1 MMHKR
6 FRGWGILILLM
17 TSLALTACVRPYP
30 GNEASAAQPTVI
42 PIVTQPVVMPQE
54 PISTPDNGQAP
65 AEPVEVQAPTPAPLE
80 PTAEPL
86 TETTYIV
93 VAGDTL
99 FKIALEHDV
108 TVDDIAAANG
118 IIDIDSLE
126 VGQKLLIPGP
136 GSSSTV
142 ETEDTGQE
150 LTEETEAETET
161 ETETDAAP
169 ATPATTAA
177 GVHVVK
183 PGENLFRIGLQYGC
197 SVEQLAR
204 HNGITTP
211 NRISVGMEVQI
222 PACN

>member
-1 MMHKR
+1 
-6 FRGWGILILLM
+6 
-17 TSLALTACVRPYP
+17 V
-30 GNEASAAQPTVI
+30 
-42 PIVTQPVVMPQE
+42 PQE
-54 PISTPDNGQAP
+54 PISTPDNGQAST
-65 AEPVEVQAPTPAPLE
+65 EPVEVQAPTPVPLE

-118 IIDIDSLE
+118 IIDINSLE
-126 VGQKLLIPGP
+126 VGQQLQIPGP
-136 GSSSTV
+136 GTSGTA

-150 LTEETEAETET
+150 LIEETETEAETET
-161 ETETDAAP
+161 DAVP
-169 ATPATTAA
+169 ATPAATAG

>member
-42 PIVTQPVVMPQE
+42 PIITQPAVVPQE

-126 VGQKLLIPGP
+126 VGQLLQIPGP
-136 GSSSTV
+136 GSSGTA
-142 ETEDTGQE
+142 ETEDTSQE
-150 LTEETEAETET
+150 LIEETET
-161 ETETDAAP
+161 EAGTETDAAP
-169 ATPATTAA
+169 ATPAATTG

>member
-42 PIVTQPVVMPQE
+42 PIITQPAVVPQE

-126 VGQKLLIPGP
+126 VGQLLQIPGP
-136 GSSSTV
+136 GSSGTA
-142 ETEDTGQE
+142 ETEDTSQE
-150 LTEETEAETET
+150 LIEETET
-161 ETETDAAP
+161 EAGTETDAA
-169 ATPATTAA
+169 TPAATTG